1 MSNKFQSWSE
11 IEDETLLQELE
22 ENNLINEI
30 SYNAINMRVGR
41 VAYQLFLD
49 NVDVDTIVN
58 KTKLSDIDDL
68 LVR

>member
-1 MSNKFQSWSE
+1 MSNKFQHWSE